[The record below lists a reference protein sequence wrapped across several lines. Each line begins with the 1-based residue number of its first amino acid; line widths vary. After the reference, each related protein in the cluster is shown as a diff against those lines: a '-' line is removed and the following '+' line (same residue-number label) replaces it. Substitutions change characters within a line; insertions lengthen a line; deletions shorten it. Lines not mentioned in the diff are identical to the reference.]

1 MAQANRQVSLGI
13 ILLILCT
20 AVARIGTARAQ
31 GYLFEQEPGRHAL
44 VIGNANYKHL
54 GPIPSAK
61 LDGERT
67 TERLQKLGFTV
78 THVPN
83 LASVRTF
90 EDEILPT
97 FRRPIEPG
105 DLVVF
110 YFSGHGF
117 SYGTTNFLAPIDL
130 PVKVREKELPRQAI
144 AVEAIETYLTARSP
158 GLLLFVIDAC
168 RNVGGF
174 VIADDNKKKEFV
186 HKGFADPNAPT
197 HGVNTLVAFASRPGY
212 TALGS
217 AAKDQLSIFTSS
229 LVSHIAKEG
238 YEFGR
243 LFNDIGSDVKIE
255 TNQIQQPGL
264 YDWSDTELYLRPST
278 AVLAEQKEA
287 WVVAL
292 DSKIPERIQKYTYRF
307 SISRHAAAARKWL
320 ADNPSTGAATQFT
333 LISPAAVERAWR
345 PTKSRVAIRPQATG
359 FAFSRSLGIEAG
371 NMVQVLDDRELG
383 LVASGATKTTATAS
397 MIDREVQAILAH
409 GSVVTMGNNVART
422 APSKAA
428 PIASRVPSGSLVNVR
443 SVKDLG
449 SEGKWFL
456 ADVPGQLDNVYLPVD
471 RASSETAPIELGLA
485 LREIVTTPRSTG
497 IPDLV
502 DPSGIDIAITALKR
516 EGRTITWVSIA
527 TAATNV
533 RKEADAR
540 AARRSHVE
548 YLLKRAGIEGRRITA
563 VANAD
568 DLSGAGVRLRFFGY

>member
-20 AVARIGTARAQ
+20 DVACIGSARAQ

-54 GPIPSAK
+54 GPIPSAE
-61 LDGERT
+61 LDGERM
-67 TERLQKLGFTV
+67 TELLQKLGFTV
-78 THVPN
+78 THVPDVP
-83 LASVRTF
+83 SVRTF

-97 FRRPIEPG
+97 FRKPIEPG

-117 SYGTTNFLAPIDL
+117 SYGPTNFLAPIDL
-130 PVKVREKELPRQAI
+130 PVKVLEKELPRRAI

-168 RNVGGF
+168 RNVAGS
-174 VIADDNKKKEFV
+174 VMADDDNNKKFV
-186 HKGFADPNAPT
+186 HKGFAAPKEPT
-197 HGVNTLVAFASRPGY
+197 HGINTMAAFASRPGY

-217 AAKDQLSIFTSS
+217 VAKDQLSIFTSS
-229 LVSHIAKEG
+229 MVSHINKEG

-243 LFNDIGSDVKIE
+243 LFNDIGSDVKIA
-255 TNQIQQPGL
+255 TNEVQQPGL
-264 YDWSDTELYLRPST
+264 YDWSDTELYLRPSA

-292 DSKIPERIQKYTYRF
+292 DSKISERIQKYTYRF

-320 ADNPSTGAATQFT
+320 ADNPPTGAASQFT

-345 PTKSRVAIRPQATG
+345 PTKSRVAISPPATG
-359 FAFSRSLGIEAG
+359 FAFRRSLGIDAG
-371 NMVQVLDDRELG
+371 TMVQVLDDGELG
-383 LVASGATKTTATAS
+383 LVASGAARLSATAS

-409 GSVVTMGNNVART
+409 VNVVTTRDYVART

-428 PIASRVPSGSLVNVR
+428 PMASRVPFGTLVSIH

-449 SEGKWFL
+449 SEGIWFL
-456 ADVPGQLDNVYLPVD
+456 ADVPGQLDNVYLPVQ
-471 RASSETAPIELGLA
+471 RTSSETAPIELGLA
-485 LREIVTTPRSTG
+485 LREIVIIPRSSG

-502 DPSGIDIAITALKR
+502 DPSGIGIAIAELKR
-516 EGRTITWVSIA
+516 EGRTITWVSLA

-568 DLSGAGVRLRFFGY
+568 DLSGSGVRLRFFGY